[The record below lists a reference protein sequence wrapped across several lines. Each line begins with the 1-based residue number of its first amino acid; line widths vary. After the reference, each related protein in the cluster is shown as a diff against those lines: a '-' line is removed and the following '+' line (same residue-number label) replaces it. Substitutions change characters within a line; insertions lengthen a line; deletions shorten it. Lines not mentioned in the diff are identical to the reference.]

1 MPHLLTRNLPVP
13 TPHNWTVNE
22 FERLFEL
29 GLFAP
34 DKKFELL
41 EGEIFQKMSQN
52 APHIRAILMAQ
63 YKFLQVFGSNYLV
76 CVQVPLIL
84 GENSKPEPDIA
95 IVQGTLD
102 DPEVVPATTAELV
115 IEISD
120 STLVQDQTTKAAIYA
135 RAQIAEYWIVN
146 LVERTLEVRRQP
158 APMPNELLGHG
169 YRSTQIL
176 LPGESIAP
184 LGAPNSTIGVDEL
197 LP

>member
-1 MPHLLTRNLPVP
+1 MPS
-13 TPHNWTVNE
+13 PHNWTVNE

-63 YKFLQVFGSNYLV
+63 YKFLQVFGSYHLV

-95 IVQGTLD
+95 IVQGTLND
-102 DPEVVPATTAELV
+102 LDVVPATTAELV
-115 IEISD
+115 VEISD

-146 LVERTLEVRRQP
+146 LVERRLEVRRQP
-158 APMPNELLGHG
+158 AAMPGELLGHG
-169 YRSTQIL
+169 YRFTQIL
-176 LPGESIAP
+176 LPGERIAP
-184 LGAPNSTIGVDEL
+184 LGAPDSAIGVDEL